1 MLYTDDCPEMTN
13 EKIVNTAL
21 EKAKKI
27 VERWY
32 GDKPGAREW
41 LVASPPDSYSDPQ
54 YRVTTLVLRGSP
66 PKGYIL
72 VDYHYGI
79 IKLFGTYF
87 WKTRTIRALDDFIK
101 ENGRS

>member
-41 LVASPPDSYSDPQ
+41 LVA
-54 YRVTTLVLRGSP
+54 
-66 PKGYIL
+66 
-72 VDYHYGI
+72 
-79 IKLFGTYF
+79 
-87 WKTRTIRALDDFIK
+87 
-101 ENGRS
+101 